1 MPVIEE
7 NKCKLTPVEWQ
18 AVKVLGR
25 HADLARDGLEPGS
38 SQPVDLL
45 LRVQGTV
52 DVGEDGQSARRQTPT
67 AKALLAWLLSLD
79 LIDEVKKPQVLAKLR
94 ACADTASGTVPEV
107 DQKYNAQAEMAI
119 AAVSPAKPVP
129 RKGAIKGMLRVGVVS
144 TEQLGAQVS
153 GAVEKATRA
162 IMLSEE

>member
-7 NKCKLTPVEWQ
+7 NKCKLTAVEWQ

-25 HADLARDGLEPGS
+25 QADAARDGLEPGWG
-38 SQPVDLL
+38 QPVDLL

-52 DVGEDGQSARRQTPT
+52 DVGAGGTKRATPS
-67 AKALLAWLLSLD
+67 AKALLAFVLASD
-79 LIDEVKKPQVLAKLR
+79 LIDQTKKPQLVAQIR
-94 ACADTASGTVPEV
+94 ACAETASGTIPEV
-107 DQKYNAQAEMAI
+107 EEPHNAQAAMAI
-119 AAVSPAKPVP
+119 AAVSPSN
-129 RKGAIKGMLRVGVVS
+129 KGIRIKGMLRVGVVS
-144 TEQLGAQVS
+144 TEQLEQQVS